1 MGNADFLNVRCKSK
15 ILNGKYVDLNHV
27 KNKWKKA
34 WKEVHENINSYL
46 AIGLWIF
53 FFTFFT
59 MFPIFYNK
67 NILVFKL
74 EK

>member
-34 WKEVHENINSYL
+34 GKEVHENINSYL
-46 AIGLWIF
+46 AIGL
-53 FFTFFT
+53 
-59 MFPIFYNK
+59 
-67 NILVFKL
+67 
-74 EK
+74 